1 MFYLILR
8 GKVSAK
14 SLKSLSSL
22 ICTCLYFIL
31 GEKASAKSLHDF
43 R

>member
-1 MFYLILR
+1 MFYLILSE
-8 GKVSAK
+8 KVSAK
-14 SLKSLSSL
+14 SFKSLSSL